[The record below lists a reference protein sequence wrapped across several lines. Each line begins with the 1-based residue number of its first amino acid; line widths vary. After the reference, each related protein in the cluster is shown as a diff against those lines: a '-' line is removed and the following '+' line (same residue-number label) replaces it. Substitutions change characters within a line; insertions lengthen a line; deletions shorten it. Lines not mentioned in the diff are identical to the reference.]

1 VNDKEEMFEDGDP
14 LNDPA
19 WQGGGKSKR
28 RGQQKEPHIGCP
40 IAWLRWV
47 WPLMRSPEQLVL
59 ALLLYRRCV
68 LCNSA
73 TIDVPGRDVE
83 KLGLSRHTKRHRL
96 YRFEQLG
103 ILCVQERQTGRAMR
117 VTILYWPDPPPPG
130 WVPPNGR

>member
-1 VNDKEEMFEDGDP
+1 
-14 LNDPA
+14 
-19 WQGGGKSKR
+19 
-28 RGQQKEPHIGCP
+28 
-40 IAWLRWV
+40 
-47 WPLMRSPEQLVL
+47 MRSPEQLVL

-103 ILCVQERQTGRAMR
+103 ILRVQERQTGRAMR
-117 VTILYWPDPPPPG
+117 VTMLYWPDPPPPG

>member
-59 ALLLYRRCV
+59 ALLLYPALCSLQQRYDRC
-68 LCNSA
+68 A
-73 TIDVPGRDVE
+73 WPGRREARAQSTYETPPTLPVRAARHLACAGAADRTRHAGDPVS
-83 KLGLSRHTKRHRL
+83 KLVARRK
-96 YRFEQLG
+96 EQS
-103 ILCVQERQTGRAMR
+103 A
-117 VTILYWPDPPPPG
+117 
-130 WVPPNGR
+130 